1 MLIVVCFFAFSSDSS
16 TFCPG
21 LTATNSDID
30 TDCSPFGSILDCDEL
45 NGVASILLLITK
57 VDFILI
63 SLSVK
68 LSIIIFPPVLVIL
81 IFLSLYSS
89 SVFATVFFRTHNT
102 WSYF

>member
-30 TDCSPFGSILDCDEL
+30 TDCFPFGSILDCDEL
-45 NGVASILLLITK
+45 NGVASILLLITI
-57 VDFILI
+57 VDSILI

-89 SVFATVFFRTHNT
+89 SVFATFFSNP
-102 WSYF
+102 

>member
-1 MLIVVCFFAFSSDSS
+1 MLIVSLLFLLFRSDSS

-30 TDCSPFGSILDCDEL
+30 TDCFPFGSILDCDEL
-45 NGVASILLLITK
+45 NGVASILLLITI
-57 VDFILI
+57 VDSILI

-89 SVFATVFFRTHNT
+89 SVFATVFSN
-102 WSYF
+102 S